1 VELALVLH
9 LQPRPQFRILVLLK
23 NNWAVFQAR
32 LTLPAVNDQPQ
43 AAAVLADLGVLE
55 NLQEKF
61 IPTHQRTLLA
71 ARLRLLNLGTV
82 HHRQAQDSVYA
93 QVVLVVLPPQIWKQ
107 TVMLVAVVAHRKRQ

>member
-32 LTLPAVNDQPQ
+32 LTLPTVNDQRP
-43 AAAVLADLGVLE
+43 AAVALADLGVLE